1 MSQDKKRNNAGQ
13 ATTIPRP
20 PPLPAPRPL
29 PLQQRARDAASRFL
43 GFPSR
48 PPSPQ
53 SLPDDERFTRNS
65 IQTRS
70 SSIGATQDATTT
82 HRTGLEIKTISIN
95 ERGSHAIIAGK
106 AIFKTVKV
114 EDGHCAE
121 DFNLRTAIRSTP
133 TQASGQPRQVYEIDI
148 ADVAWAKG
156 DTGDFVAAATSSGKI
171 IVYDLGHAG
180 LQAAQ
185 LHEHYRQVHNVTFNP
200 HRGSL
205 LLSGS
210 QDGTVRL
217 WDIRDCRS
225 QASAVHSKR
234 KFSGQSDGV
243 RDVKWSPTEGFDFAF
258 GTDHGDVQ
266 RWDMRNL
273 KAAKVRIPAHGLSVN
288 TVDWHPDGKHIMSA
302 SSDKTVR
309 VFDVSSSRPKK
320 ASWEIKTAHPVMLA
334 RWRPAC
340 QSIMPHDNGAQQCT
354 QIVTAYDREHP
365 MMHVWDFRRPLLP
378 FRELQPY
385 QKEAPTDML
394 WHSQDLLWTVGREG
408 IFLQSDIQHTP
419 KVIERCNVQAV
430 DISARGEM
438 TLVAQRRRHRR
449 KPTPQ
454 QIASLHAKPT
464 SSSLGTSP
472 DSAILSRSWADDSLD
487 HSFLSVLP
495 FKRQG
500 RSSSGSRTHGAH
512 VSSTQNHNLSA
523 TIKLDDILFNRKS
536 FRPQQVSC
544 RGELPSHNSSRALEY
559 FAERYKMARN
569 TIGLLRTGSRAQE
582 HWPTDE
588 QVSISRPLGTT
599 RDLNPALHA
608 AQQAPRIVPISAFD
622 AMAIQAD
629 MDLKD
634 SVREV
639 FEDNEAYAQQIG
651 FHSSAQTWNVV
662 RHCVDEH
669 LRDAIR
675 YKKERLALHAPSP
688 PTDQSGPSTSIETLA
703 KRLAVQHQKSPAH
716 SPGTIRPASTL
727 AQHLAVPESTSNVPT
742 PLARPSVSGEMTS
755 SPGDNLPDPDKGEKI
770 ALPPSVASVATTQ
783 SIAPADDEQ
792 VKSSGRRLTLE
803 NLEDLQKLQLKDTA
817 VQRWSIHPKYPLSL
831 DPVDEH
837 GVRIPPSR
845 LEKHDSGE
853 SFQFL
858 EESAGSRE
866 SSFPASLDSRGSP
879 TLHMVSAH
887 PSRAKR
893 AELPT
898 PYPESVQE
906 DELASAAQSMFFA
919 GSGTLADSIVIT
931 KENSGNTSMDT
942 SDEDLKQV
950 EHTSI
955 NDFAFRD
962 KKSVSQKKHA
972 ALQTAQQIEGDGPS
986 NMDDQPTSQLPLA
999 QPTSQ
1004 FPLATPPHASDHDTN
1019 SGQAVDDIAAW
1030 TTRNVSPADSV
1041 VGNDPYQKD
1050 LEEEKPWTL
1059 IEMLDQFVTHYTVSQ
1074 PYPQMAAALVLLV
1087 GPLLP
1092 RTHALPM
1099 SEIQATVSHYVE
1111 TYLALGWDAAELSRL
1126 IKQCYEQPLL
1136 AGLRPLHVEQILTT
1150 YHEQLLQHGMW
1161 REAASLRDVCYPA
1174 YPAVWEDFI
1183 KDNGV
1188 HIKQDGEARC
1198 AICWEH
1204 TSPWAA
1210 KGGLGLFSACLL
1222 CGHSGHMECCRAWY
1236 AGEDGQGCPTEGC
1249 LCDCIAGS
1257 WRDEKGGVLEA
1268 QKGFVKEDSFTA
1280 RESSAVEGARKALN

>member
-1 MSQDKKRNNAGQ
+1 MSQDKKRHHAGQ

-29 PLQQRARDAASRFL
+29 ALQQRARDAASRFL
-43 GFPSR
+43 GFSSR

-53 SLPDDERFTRNS
+53 SLPDDERFTHNS

-234 KFSGQSDGV
+234 KYSGQSDGV

-258 GTDHGDVQ
+258 ATDHGDVQ

-273 KAAKVRIPAHGLSVN
+273 KAAKVRIPAHGLAVN

-309 VFDVSSSRPKK
+309 VFDVSTSRPKK

-354 QIVTAYDREHP
+354 QIVTAYDRDHP
-365 MMHVWDFRRPLLP
+365 TMHVWDLRRPLLP

-419 KVIERCNVQAV
+419 KVIDRCNLQAV
-430 DISARGEM
+430 DISSRGEM
-438 TLVAQRRRHRR
+438 TFVAQRRRHRR

-495 FKRQG
+495 FKRSG
-500 RSSSGSRTHGAH
+500 RTSSGSRTHGAH
-512 VSSTQNHNLSA
+512 VSSSHNYNQAA

-544 RGELPSHNSSRALEY
+544 RGELPSHNSASALK
-559 FAERYKMARN
+559 FLAERYKMAHH
-569 TIGLLRTGSRAQE
+569 IGGRLTVAARLASEGEWS
-582 HWPTDE
+582 DE
-588 QVSISRPLGTT
+588 ERVSIPTPL
-599 RDLNPALHA
+599 RSIINLNRGFNNAPMTERRVIPA
-608 AQQAPRIVPISAFD
+608 SAFD
-622 AMAIQAD
+622 ADAIQAD
-629 MDLKD
+629 LDLKD
-634 SVREV
+634 NVKKV
-639 FEDNEAYAQQIG
+639 FEDNEDYAQQIN
-651 FHSSAQTWNVV
+651 FHSSAQAWNVV

-669 LRDAIR
+669 LRDVIQ
-675 YKKERLALHAPSP
+675 YKQERLALHVPNQAAG
-688 PTDQSGPSTSIETLA
+688 QFGQSTSIETLA
-703 KRLAVQHQKSPAH
+703 KRLAIQHQKSPAQ
-716 SPGTIRPASTL
+716 SPGTMRPASTL
-727 AQHLAVPESTSNVPT
+727 AQQLTVAESTSNAPT
-742 PLARPSVSGEMTS
+742 PLARPSTSGKMTS
-755 SPGDNLPDPDKGEKI
+755 SPGNNLPDPDKGEKI
-770 ALPPSVASVATTQ
+770 ALPPSIASIDTPQPVVPVDHQ
-783 SIAPADDEQ
+783 Q
-792 VKSSGRRLTLE
+792 HQSSGRRLTLE

-817 VQRWSIHPKYPLSL
+817 VQRWSIHPKHPLSL

-837 GVRIPPSR
+837 GVRIPLSR

-858 EESAGSRE
+858 EESAGSRD

-887 PSRAKR
+887 PSRARKH
-893 AELPT
+893 ELPT
-898 PYPESVQE
+898 SYQASAHE
-906 DELASAAQSMFFA
+906 DELTSAAQSMFFA
-919 GSGTLADSIVIT
+919 GSGTLANSAVAT
-931 KENSGNTSMDT
+931 KENSGNTSMNT
-942 SDEDLKQV
+942 SDEDLKKKQN
-950 EHTSI
+950 TDI
-955 NDFAFRD
+955 NDFAFRS
-962 KKSVSQKKHA
+962 KKSTMQEEHA
-972 ALQTAQQIEGDGPS
+972 ALDIATNDQHDGPAQ
-986 NMDDQPTSQLPLA
+986 MDDQPASQLPM
-999 QPTSQ
+999 
-1004 FPLATPPHASDHDTN
+1004 ATPPHAFHYDMISR
-1019 SGQAVDDIAAW
+1019 QAVDDIAAW
-1030 TTRNVSPADSV
+1030 TNENVSPTDSV
-1041 VGNDPYQKD
+1041 MGSDPYQKD

-1059 IEMLDQFVTHYTVSQ
+1059 LEMLDQFIAHYTINQ
-1074 PYPQMAAALVLLV
+1074 PYPQMAAALLLLV

-1092 RTHALPM
+1092 RTHPLPM
-1099 SEIQATVSHYVE
+1099 PEIQATVSYYVD
-1111 TYLALGWDAAELSRL
+1111 TYLALGWDAAEIPRV
-1126 IKQCYEQPLL
+1126 IKQCYAQPLL
-1136 AGLRPLHVEQILTT
+1136 AGLRPLQVEQILSA
-1150 YHEQLLQHGMW
+1150 YHEQLMQHGLW
-1161 REAASLRDVCYPA
+1161 REAAELRDTCYPA
-1174 YPAVWEDFI
+1174 YPAVWEDFS

-1188 HIKQDGEARC
+1188 HLKEEEGKARC
-1198 AICWEH
+1198 AICWEE
-1204 TSPWAA
+1204 TSPWAVG
-1210 KGGLGLFSACLL
+1210 GGLGLFSSCLL

-1236 AGEDGQGCPTEGC
+1236 AGESGQGCPTEGC
-1249 LCDCIAGS
+1249 LCDCTVGS
-1257 WRDEKGGVLEA
+1257 WREEKGVVQEA
-1268 QKGFVKEDSFTA
+1268 PKGAVKEDSFTA
-1280 RESSAVEGARKALN
+1280 KESRAVEGARKALK